1 LEKTSPKRKRGQLI
15 FKKYLHHKIYL
26 RVSVVIIKGFCMPI
40 AEESILAALRQVRD
54 PELMVNVVDL
64 GLIYGIEVDEAD
76 GKSNI
81 RVSMTMTT
89 PACPF
94 GPMLVGE
101 VKDVVAGLDGVGTIE
116 VQITLSPPWTPDRMT
131 EEARD
136 ELGIF

>member
-1 LEKTSPKRKRGQLI
+1 
-15 FKKYLHHKIYL
+15 
-26 RVSVVIIKGFCMPI
+26 MPI

-64 GLIYGIEVDEAD
+64 GLVYGVGVDEVD

-81 RVSMTMTT
+81 HIIMTMTT

-94 GPMLVGE
+94 GPELLNE
-101 VKDVVAGLDGVGTIE
+101 VKEVLSALEGIGTVE
-116 VQITLSPPWTPDRMT
+116 VEITLSPPWTPERMT

-136 ELGIF
+136 ELGMF